1 MAFFN
6 LEILY
11 CIIAFCVSFLF
22 SIVGT
27 PLIISICKRKEL
39 YDIPDA
45 RKVHK
50 FAIPRLGGTLFM
62 PSMCVG
68 TVAGLIAFY
77 GTPKQEFPLTLSTAA
92 MAAGGITIYLIG
104 ILDDLKGMK
113 ATHKFIIQLIV
124 ASFFPLCNLMI
135 NDLHG
140 LFGIHMIPWF
150 IAYPITVFVILLTVN
165 AMNLIDGIDGLA
177 SSLSILILLAFGI
190 LFNDLGAEVFSNL
203 SFSLAGAVFGF
214 FLYNYF
220 GKINGNKIFMG
231 DSGSLFLGYV
241 ISYLAIKYQMSNW
254 NIFEYRENSF
264 LISFSLLMLPC
275 FDVVRVAIGRKL
287 NGKKMFDPDKTHI
300 HHLIMATGLGMH
312 QTLLVILITFGAFC
326 IINYGLFIFGL
337 NISMI
342 ILVDA
347 ISYLLL
353 AYFAETM
360 KDEQ

>member
-1 MAFFN
+1 MSIINFN
-6 LEILY
+6 ILFPLT
-11 CIIAFCVSFLF
+11 AFCVSLVF
-22 SIVGT
+22 SLLGT
-27 PLIISICKRKEL
+27 PFIIYMCKRKGL
-39 YDIPDA
+39 YDMPDA

-62 PSMCVG
+62 PSMCIG
-68 TVAGLIAFY
+68 TVAGLIAYY
-77 GTPKQEFPLTLSTAA
+77 GSPSQEFPITLSTAA
-92 MAAGGITIYLIG
+92 MAAGGIMIYLIG

-140 LFGIHMIPWF
+140 LFGIHMIPCY

-177 SSLSILILLAFGI
+177 SSLSILILLAFGFLYSELGSP
-190 LFNDLGAEVFSNL
+190 LFCNISI
-203 SFSLAGAVFGF
+203 SLAGAVAGF
-214 FLYNYF
+214 FFYNYF

-254 NIFEYRENSF
+254 EVFEYRENSF

-275 FDVVRVAIGRKL
+275 FDVIRVAIGRKL
-287 NGKKMFDPDKTHI
+287 NGKRMFDPDKTHI
-300 HHLIMATGLGMH
+300 HHIIMATGLGMH

-326 IINYGLFIFGL
+326 VINYGLFIFGL
-337 NISMI
+337 NISYI
-342 ILVDA
+342 IAIDA
-347 ISYLLL
+347 ITYLFL

-360 KDEQ
+360 KEE